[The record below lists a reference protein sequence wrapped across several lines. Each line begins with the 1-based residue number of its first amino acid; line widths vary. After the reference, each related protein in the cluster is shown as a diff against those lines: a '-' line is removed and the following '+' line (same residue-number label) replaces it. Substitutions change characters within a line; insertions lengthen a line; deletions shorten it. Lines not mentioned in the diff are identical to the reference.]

1 MDFLNNL
8 SEFGALLLSLLTA
21 PFSLA
26 VLTLGIPIYFLLAR
40 SEKRQ
45 RMETRT
51 ESQKRRE
58 LAATEDA
65 DRNRRLARVPTLPP
79 IRKRHSPG
87 DRRGA

>member
-1 MDFLNNL
+1 MSFLNNL

-26 VLTLGIPIYFLLAR
+26 VLTLSIPIYLLLAR

-45 RMETRT
+45 RMETRA

-58 LAATEDA
+58 LAATEEY
-65 DRNRRLARVPTLPP
+65 RNRRLARVPTLPP
-79 IRKRHSPG
+79 IRKRHGPG
-87 DRRGA
+87 GRRGA